1 MKDLPYTSE
10 ITENGLLLRSAHQ
23 ADSVCLTWTWLRDHC
38 QAAHSLSTA
47 TGQKI
52 HTPIEIVDQRP
63 PDSIRYDDDQN
74 LYVIWSNGAAE
85 SVYSRDF
92 LEKFAFSGSEDASSF
107 ADIQTWDAEGLP
119 QAVRNGTEAQAFLN
133 GAASDYTDNLT
144 SIAKFGLIFLRNAGH
159 TIEETEAL
167 ANKIAFVA
175 KTFYGEMGVVDP
187 RASAP
192 ADSAWSNEEL
202 GPHTDGTY
210 FNQAPGLQALH
221 CLEQNCV
228 GGESTLVD
236 GFRVAQAIQ
245 DDSPDLYAALRDT
258 VFPARFID
266 DGLHYET
273 NIRILRHIGDRL
285 VQVQY
290 NCYDRAP
297 VAQRATS
304 ETFYKALAR
313 FHELSEDS
321 AFKWEF
327 KLKEGDALIFDN
339 WRILHG
345 RRAFAGNARKM
356 ASFYI
361 DRDAYQSAVRVATG
375 LKIV

>member
-1 MKDLPYTSE
+1 MKDLPCISE
-10 ITENGLLLRSAHQ
+10 ITDTGLLLRSAHQ
-23 ADSVCLTWTWLRDHC
+23 AEPVCLSWTWLRDHC
-38 QAAHSLSTA
+38 EAPHSLSAA

-52 HTPIEIVDQRP
+52 HTPIDIVDQAP
-63 PDSIRYDDDQN
+63 PASIRYDDAQN
-74 LYVIWSNGAAE
+74 LYVTWSDSTPE

-92 LEKFAFSGSEDASSF
+92 LEQFAVAQPQDKSLLAEV
-107 ADIQTWDAEGLP
+107 QTWDATDLP
-119 QAVRNGTEAQAFLN
+119 QAVRDGTDAQVFLD
-133 GAASDYTDNLT
+133 GAASDYADSLT
-144 SIAKFGLIFLRNAGH
+144 SLAKYGLILLRNAGR
-159 TIEETEAL
+159 TIEDTEAL

-210 FNQAPGLQALH
+210 FDQAPGLQALH
-221 CLEQNCV
+221 SLEQDCV

-245 DDSPDLYAALRDT
+245 NDSPELYAALRDT

-273 NIRILRHIGDRL
+273 NIKVLRHSGGRL
-285 VQVQY
+285 VQIQY

-297 VAQRATS
+297 VAQSTAT

-313 FHELSEDS
+313 FHALSEDA

-327 KLKEGDALIFDN
+327 KLQEGDALIFDN

-345 RRAFAGNARKM
+345 RRAFAGRSRKM

-361 DRDAYQSAVRVATG
+361 DRDAYRSALRVATG
-375 LKIV
+375 LKIT

>member
-1 MKDLPYTSE
+1 MKDLSCTSE
-10 ITENGLLLRSAHQ
+10 ITDDGLLLRAVHQ
-23 ADSVCLTWTWLRDHC
+23 GEPVCLTWTWLRDHC
-38 QAAHSLSTA
+38 EAPHSLSPV

-52 HTPIEIVDQRP
+52 HTPIEIADQAP
-63 PDSIRYDDDQN
+63 PASVRYDDVQN
-74 LYVIWSNGAAE
+74 LYVTWSDSAAE
-85 SVYSRDF
+85 SFYSRDF
-92 LEKFAFSGSEDASSF
+92 LEQFAFAQPQDISSF
-107 ADIQTWDAEGLP
+107 AEVQTWDAMDLP
-119 QAVRNGTEAQAFLN
+119 QAVRSGTEAWAFLN
-133 GAASDYTDNLT
+133 GAASDYASSLT
-144 SIAKFGLIFLRNAGH
+144 SLAKFGLILLRNAGH
-159 TIEETEAL
+159 MIEDTEAL

-210 FNQAPGLQALH
+210 FDQAPGLQALH
-221 CLEQNCV
+221 SLEQDCV

-245 DDSPDLYAALRDT
+245 HDSPELYAALRDT

-273 NIRILRHIGDRL
+273 NINVLRHVGDRL

-297 VAQRATS
+297 VAQSASS
-304 ETFYKALAR
+304 EIFYKALAR

-327 KLKEGDALIFDN
+327 KLQEGDALIFDN

-345 RRAFAGNARKM
+345 RRAFAGRVRKM

-361 DRDAYQSAVRVATG
+361 DRDAYRSAVRVVTG
-375 LKIV
+375 LNIA